1 MKSVNSEKNHLKKN
15 NVFKEIPSI
24 NNLPLHSTF
33 SLLDTNLAEMAILA
47 SKDLT
52 AAKKSCSP
60 VELDLVNRLLIV

>member
-1 MKSVNSEKNHLKKN
+1 MKSVNSENFFKKTS
-15 NVFKEIPSI
+15 VFKEIPSI
-24 NNLPLHSTF
+24 DNLPLHSTF